1 MMNHAAFADSHAGS
15 REAACKQRDTMTT
28 TMTMTMTKRVLA
40 CTLAT
45 LMGLGASLA
54 QAQGIKAP
62 DVLIKEVSVDVL
74 DAVKADKSIRA
85 GDVPK
90 VITLV
95 DAKVMPHVNFQ
106 KMTALAVGGRYWN
119 QATPE
124 QKKRLQDEFKTL
136 LVRAYSGALAQ
147 VKDQSVRMKPA
158 RAMADDAKTTIVKTE
173 VIGGGDPLQLD
184 YQLEKTDAGWKIIDV
199 YVAGVSLAQ
208 SNQNSFSQ
216 ELGASGIDGLIAKLT
231 QLNKSAASG
240 AAKS

>member
-1 MMNHAAFADSHAGS
+1 MVSTRFVSWCAAAAFTVSAGLVQ
-15 REAACKQRDTMTT
+15 A
-28 TMTMTMTKRVLA
+28 LA
-40 CTLAT
+40 V
-45 LMGLGASLA
+45 
-54 QAQGIKAP
+54 KAP
-62 DVLIKEVSVDVL
+62 DVLIKEVSVEVL
-74 DAVKADKSIRA
+74 DTIKSDKSIQA

-90 VITLV
+90 VIALV
-95 DAKVMPHVNFQ
+95 DAKVMPYVNFQ

-147 VKDQSVRMKPA
+147 VKDQTVRLKPA
-158 RAMADDAKTTIVKTE
+158 RAMPDDAKTTIVKTE
-173 VIGGGDPLQLD
+173 VLGKGDPLQLD
-184 YQLEKTDAGWKIIDV
+184 YQLEKTDSGWKIIDV

-231 QLNKSAASG
+231 QLNKTAAG
-240 AAKS
+240 AKS